1 MSCRLGCNPTYHH
14 SCKSSCHFLTS
25 SQQQQYQWR
34 RDHDIHLRGTIFTP
48 QLHLKKSTGSDVKM
62 GIRITH
68 FCKMPCLGNLAYRPS
83 GITWTGLL
91 GTSLGLVL
99 FYTVVTLKSTGSD
112 VKSGLELPLLDDAE
126 VLGGGLAVIG
136 LLLFFVR

>member
-1 MSCRLGCNPTYHH
+1 M
-14 SCKSSCHFLTS
+14 
-25 SQQQQYQWR
+25 
-34 RDHDIHLRGTIFTP
+34 IFTCVGRF
-48 QLHLKKSTGSDVKM
+48 LHRSKSTGSDVKM

>member
-1 MSCRLGCNPTYHH
+1 
-14 SCKSSCHFLTS
+14 
-25 SQQQQYQWR
+25 
-34 RDHDIHLRGTIFTP
+34 
-48 QLHLKKSTGSDVKM
+48 
-62 GIRITH
+62 
-68 FCKMPCLGNLAYRPS
+68 MPCLGNLGHRPT

-91 GTSLGLVL
+91 GTSLGPVL